1 MAGWQKTIS
10 RTLMALAVIAAL
22 AAGGHFLFR
31 EAPLNVRT
39 VTAKRGHVDQTVTAT
54 TAGTVRAK
62 YQVTV
67 CSELPGKVKAILHD
81 EGSRV
86 AEGDVVVL
94 MDTSELESQLRLAEA
109 NLAVAE
115 SELQQSKTRMK
126 KTLDDFGRAEM
137 LNKTEVAS
145 KQEFDAARS
154 ERDLAV
160 EAVNTAQSSIQQR
173 KAALEVARI
182 NLDKARIKAPFA
194 GIVSRKL
201 IEKGESL
208 VTGWPVFEVVDDSE
222 IHIRAPI
229 DEVDSGKLQLG
240 QRARITS
247 DAFPGKSFWG
257 RLIEISPVV
266 STQKEQNRTV
276 DVKVAMEGERPVF
289 RVGMSADAE
298 IITNT
303 KPDALFVP
311 SYAIMERDRRKLV
324 YVLASPRVEER
335 RIETGLTNWDRTE
348 IVSGLAEGDHVVV
361 SLDVKGLK
369 NGAVVKCATS
379 DEAEKP

>member
-1 MAGWQKTIS
+1 
-10 RTLMALAVIAAL
+10 
-22 AAGGHFLFR
+22 
-31 EAPLNVRT
+31 
-39 VTAKRGHVDQTVTAT
+39 
-54 TAGTVRAK
+54 
-62 YQVTV
+62 
-67 CSELPGKVKAILHD
+67 
-81 EGSRV
+81 

-126 KTLDDFGRAEM
+126 KALDDFGRAEM